1 MHRSVIHLIRLGLC
15 LLAMGLVFSSPALA
29 AVSPTAAFDE
39 ANRLFEQ
46 GRYGAA
52 ADAYELLWKEGQ
64 TTVAV
69 LFNLGN
75 ARFRNGEIGRA
86 VGAYLHARRLAPRD
100 AGVQANLLLA
110 RRSVHGAEDTVLPLR
125 QRILG
130 LLTPTEW
137 AWLTSVFGWLFFLL
151 LCAREWRPLLST
163 RFRLL
168 TRFCG
173 IGLVLMA
180 GAWFTVASEAT
191 KAVAV
196 VVVKDAPV
204 RFTPLEES
212 PVSFNAPDG
221 FELEVLGLKAGGQPN
236 DDWLEVK
243 DPSGRVGW
251 VRGRAVVQVGRF

>member
-1 MHRSVIHLIRLGLC
+1 MHRSIIHLICLSLC
-15 LLAMGLVFSSPALA
+15 LMGGVWASSSSALG
-29 AVSPTAAFDE
+29 AVSPSAAFDE

-52 ADAYELLWKEGQ
+52 ADAYELLWKDGQ

-137 AWLTSVFGWLFFLL
+137 AWLTAVFGWLFFLL

-168 TRFCG
+168 TRICG
-173 IGLVLMA
+173 IGLVLFV
-180 GAWFTVASEAT
+180 GAWFTVASDAA
-191 KAVAV
+191 KAIAV

-221 FELEVLGLKAGGQPN
+221 FELEVLGQKAGGQPSEG
-236 DDWLEVK
+236 WLEVK

-251 VRGRAVVQVGRF
+251 VRSRAVVRVGSF

>member
-1 MHRSVIHLIRLGLC
+1 MHRSIIHLICLSLC
-15 LLAMGLVFSSPALA
+15 LMGVVGASSLSALG
-29 AVSPTAAFDE
+29 AVSPSAAFDE

-46 GRYGAA
+46 GKYGAA
-52 ADAYELLWKEGQ
+52 ADAYELLWKDGQ

-130 LLTPTEW
+130 LLTPSEW
-137 AWLTSVFGWLFFLL
+137 AWLTTVFGWLFFLL

-163 RFRLL
+163 RVRLL
-168 TRFCG
+168 TRLCG
-173 IGLVLMA
+173 IGLVLFA
-180 GAWFTVASEAT
+180 GAWFTVASDAT

-196 VVVKDAPV
+196 VVVKDAPI

-221 FELEVLGLKAGGQPN
+221 FELEVLGQKAGGQPSEA
-236 DDWLEVK
+236 WLEVK

-251 VRGRAVVQVGRF
+251 VRSRAVVQVGRF